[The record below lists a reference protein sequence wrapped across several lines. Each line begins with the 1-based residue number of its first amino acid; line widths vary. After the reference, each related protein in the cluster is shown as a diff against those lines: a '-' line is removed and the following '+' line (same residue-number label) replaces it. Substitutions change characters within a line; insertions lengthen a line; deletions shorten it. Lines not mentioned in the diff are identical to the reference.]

1 MSIGLDLTT
10 HQFCSIRPWEGQ
22 LASRSCRACFVA
34 VEKSPLHRHLLD
46 QMQLTYAECD
56 NHLLVWGDHASSF
69 SKIFQAQSPCLPLLP
84 QGQLP
89 ENQPPIRQMLAYLIE
104 GMLPNSVN
112 EGEICGVAFPRSQ
125 ASLRQSTSDFLTQLI
140 NLSGYRVAAISP
152 SQAMALAEFAPCEYT
167 GIALHI
173 GAAVSDICV
182 MHHGRVLWEQSVE
195 LSACLPESLWDEF
208 QTSLVSS
215 RSEVSSER
223 THHTDASGR
232 EKFGVDVAG
241 IRPADVSSAGMTEFA
256 AEVMMRCCVL
266 QQVMERH
273 FTGLTSAS
281 IFQSG
286 SRPVPLLLGGEC
298 PRGSAVAQGMQQDMA
313 ALSGPL
319 PIGEVRWPIFG
330 EQTVARGCLI
340 HAELES
346 HAYGSIRAA

>member
-10 HQFCSIRPWEGQ
+10 LNFSSLRPGEGQ
-22 LASRSCRACFVA
+22 LAGRGCRACFVA

-69 SKIFQAQSPCLPLLP
+69 SKIFHAQSPCLPLLP

-89 ENQPPIRQMLAYLIE
+89 ENQPPVRQMLAYLIE
-104 GMLPNSVN
+104 GLLPKS
-112 EGEICGVAFPRSQ
+112 EGNGELCGVAFPRSHE
-125 ASLRQSTSDFLTQLI
+125 SLRQSTTDFLTQLI
-140 NLSGYRVAAISP
+140 NLNGYRVAEISP
-152 SQAMALAEFAPCEYT
+152 SRAMALAEFAACEYT

-173 GAAVSDICV
+173 GASVSDMCV
-182 MHHGRVLWEQSVE
+182 MNHGRVLWQQSVE
-195 LSACLPESLWDEF
+195 LSACLPASLWGEF
-208 QTSLVSS
+208 QASLVSP
-215 RSEVSSER
+215 RSEGPI
-223 THHTDASGR
+223 GR
-232 EKFGVDVAG
+232 AGRNDGSRHEKFGMDSTG
-241 IRPADVSSAGMTEFA
+241 RPTEFA
-256 AEVMMRCCVL
+256 TDVIMRCRVL

-281 IFQSG
+281 IFHSG

-313 ALSGPL
+313 ALGGPL
-319 PIGEVRWPIFG
+319 PIGDVRWPMFG
-330 EQTVARGCLI
+330 EQSVARGCLI

-346 HAYGSIRAA
+346 QANGSTRAA